1 MIGPLIRY
9 LRILAGLSHYDLA
22 RMSNATVSQTHVAE
36 ADRSND
42 PELIL
47 ALLYALGIDPD
58 PAVIDTVCALADRDD
73 PRYLGWMPAT
83 LDLAT
88 VHGPL
93 RDIETVEHTLGEP
106 IISENARPPGLIIV
120 TDPLWWW
127 NRQRWAHEMAHHLAQ
142 THGPAYQAIVGRR
155 VSYLFDP
162 SLIRLISW
170 HPRSASLTFVGPAHT
185 PMTVLGPHSRRPCRA
200 VGWPVHVRPPR
211 PAHLEQMRP
220 VGGVWVPPDLADL
233 VLPGSDR
240 HHRYRSTECVR
251 TSLLLG
257 TV

>member
-47 ALLYALGIDPD
+47 ALLYTLGIDPD

-106 IISENARPPGLIIV
+106 IISENAALLGSSSSPIRSGGGTTRGGLM
-120 TDPLWWW
+120 
-127 NRQRWAHEMAHHLAQ
+127 RWR
-142 THGPAYQAIVGRR
+142 TT
-155 VSYLFDP
+155 
-162 SLIRLISW
+162 W
-170 HPRSASLTFVGPAHT
+170 
-185 PMTVLGPHSRRPCRA
+185 
-200 VGWPVHVRPPR
+200 PR
-211 PAHLEQMRP
+211 PTAPPTRP
-220 VGGVWVPPDLADL
+220 
-233 VLPGSDR
+233 
-240 HHRYRSTECVR
+240 
-251 TSLLLG
+251 
-257 TV
+257 

>member
-47 ALLYALGIDPD
+47 ALLYTLGIDPD

-127 NRQRWAHEMAHHLAQ
+127 NHQRWAHEMAHHLAQ

-170 HPRSASLTFVGPAHT
+170 HPRSASLTLVGPAAHT
-185 PMTVLGPHSRRPCRA
+185 DDRARPPLPQTLPSCRVARPRASAPPRSPGADEAGRWGVGPPGPGR
-200 VGWPVHVRPPR
+200 PR
-211 PAHLEQMRP
+211 PAWE
-220 VGGVWVPPDLADL
+220 
-233 VLPGSDR
+233 
-240 HHRYRSTECVR
+240 
-251 TSLLLG
+251 
-257 TV
+257 